1 LKLRR
6 ALALLVIVLMTVGLV
21 VGLVLM
27 DTESDEERLSGLV
40 DGYLEALDTRDWQAI
55 YDMQYPKQRE
65 PSLERAQQEI
75 EEEIDNAVRTSCG
88 PAGLSSEVTFGWT
101 DVRIQIDEPDDFA
114 VASWRATCNG
124 ETAGVSAALRFV
136 KVGGRWYL
144 VQ

>member
-6 ALALLVIVLMTVGLV
+6 TLALLVIVLMTVGLV
-21 VGLVLM
+21 LGLVLM

-40 DGYLEALDTRDWQAI
+40 DRYLEALGTRDWQAI

-65 PSLERAQQEI
+65 PSLDLAQQEI
-75 EEEIDNAVRTSCG
+75 EDEIDRMVWMSCG
-88 PAGLSSEVTFGWT
+88 SAGLSSEVTFGWT
-101 DVRIQIDEPDDFA
+101 DVQIQIDEPDDFA
-114 VASWRATCNG
+114 VASWRSTCDG
-124 ETAGVSAALRFV
+124 EAAGVGAALRFV